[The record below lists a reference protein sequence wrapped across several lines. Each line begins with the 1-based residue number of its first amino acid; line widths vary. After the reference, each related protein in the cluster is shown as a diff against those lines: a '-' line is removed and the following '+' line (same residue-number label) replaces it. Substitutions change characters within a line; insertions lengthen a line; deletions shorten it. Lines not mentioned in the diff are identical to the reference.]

1 MDCNLVKEQCS
12 CYLDKCLSLSVIG
25 SEVASSAPASR
36 SIAAISWFSD
46 LVLSSNEISKG
57 VKPSEFWA
65 FVSTLQFNK
74 RLTICF
80 G

>member
-1 MDCNLVKEQCS
+1 MDFNLVKEQCS
-12 CYLDKCLSLSVIG
+12 CYLDKCLCLSVIG
-25 SEVASSAPASR
+25 SEVASSAPASC

-57 VKPSEFWA
+57 VKPSEFRA
-65 FVSTLQFNK
+65 LLSTFQFTK
-74 RLTICF
+74 HLTTCF